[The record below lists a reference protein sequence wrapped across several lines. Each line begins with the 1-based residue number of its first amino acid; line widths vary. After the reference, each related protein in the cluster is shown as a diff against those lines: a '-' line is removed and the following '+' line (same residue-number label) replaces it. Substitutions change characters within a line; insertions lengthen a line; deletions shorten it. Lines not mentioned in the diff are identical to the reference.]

1 MLGSWSC
8 ATGCGGSNDLPQS
21 LALFWAA
28 APFLVLARTRK
39 NPGPSLPPSGTAAGV
54 RSNDLDYPAA
64 ALVSIGGIS
73 PYQAPG
79 LRLCG
84 LRVAPA
90 GSRDIRLGDR
100 PDPRLA
106 AQVPSAVPVRL
117 AVRVCPA
124 RARSVRLAAKPGGAY
139 GEVIA
144 PDPGSWISR
153 DRERSSREPG
163 FSFAHGPM
171 PGERRGSDGDLREVA
186 PAIGICPAERP
197 PREPGPALSE
207 ELVMAIAARLVSGWE
222 QPCGP

>member
-1 MLGSWSC
+1 MLGSRSC
-8 ATGCGGSNDLPQS
+8 ATGRDGRNDLPQS

-28 APFLVLARTRK
+28 IPLLALARTRK

-79 LRLCG
+79 SVFAACASLLPG
-84 LRVAPA
+84 VVTSASTTDPT
-90 GSRDIRLGDR
+90 
-100 PDPRLA
+100 PRLA
-106 AQVPSAVPVRL
+106 AQAPSAVPVRL

-124 RARSVRLAAKPGGAY
+124 RARSVRLAAKPSGAY

-153 DRERSSREPG
+153 DRERGSSVPG
-163 FSFAHGPM
+163 FFFVRGPM
-171 PGERRGSDGDLREVA
+171 PGERRGSDGIFREVA